1 MKFRNGWTAKNK
13 LWDKFAI
20 RLRLG
25 AVDLLIIEADI
36 SRDFYMITVL
46 NFTLKNR

>member
-1 MKFRNGWTAKNK
+1 MKFKNGWKTKNK

-20 RLRLG
+20 RFRIG
-25 AVDLLIIEADI
+25 AIDVLIIEVDI
-36 SRDFYMITVL
+36 SREFYMITFF

>member
-1 MKFRNGWTAKNK
+1 MKLRNNWKVQNK

-25 AVDLLIIEADI
+25 AVDLFTVEIDI
-36 SRDFYMITVL
+36 SREFYLFTLL
-46 NFTLKNR
+46 NFTIKNR